1 MNSIKMNKI
10 ISVLLSVLIT
20 VISCS
25 QTKTEHFIYP
35 AEFEKIDAIWMNW
48 NTHKYWMNW
57 STSISGY
64 PKYYETEEPEL
75 HILRMTKEITPY
87 AMMNMIVVNDS
98 VKDAAIQSMLN
109 FGIDTS
115 RVHFYYFKMDF
126 RFIRDEGPIFL
137 KGDQG
142 HLMGVDF
149 NYNCYG
155 KCEPYSAKTELGTMD
170 RVIEKQ
176 MGLQMIKTEVCSEGG
191 DRDFNGKGTMLT
203 VEAVEMYRNKTM
215 TKEQLEAEYKRLFG
229 VKKIIWLKKGSIDD
243 DKLEDGIL
251 PCGVYAYGTGGH
263 IDEFCRFADA
273 HTILLAQESNKGT
286 TCDSLAFINNSR
298 LEENYDILKSSTDQD
313 GKPFHIIRIPVSD
326 YAFYTFI
333 CNAEDTADFAGSH
346 IGQIIKVM
354 NASSYLNFIIANQV
368 VLIPKYYKE
377 GGLLSTKEKDEEA
390 LKIFQQVFP
399 GRKIVQID
407 VLLLNLHGG
416 GMHCATQQQ
425 ASIKNK

>member
-1 MNSIKMNKI
+1 MKKVFLALFLILTTA
-10 ISVLLSVLIT
+10 ISFG
-20 VISCS
+20 

-35 AEFEKIDAIWMNW
+35 GEFEKIDAIWMNW
-48 NTHKYWMNW
+48 NTYKYWMHW
-57 STSISGY
+57 STSIAGY
-64 PKYYETEEPEL
+64 PQYYETEEPEL

-98 VKDAAIQSMLN
+98 VKNAAIHSMLN

-142 HLMGVDF
+142 HLMGIDF

-170 RVIEKQ
+170 SVIEKQ
-176 MGLQMIKTEVCSEGG
+176 MGLQMIKTAVCSEGG
-191 DRDFNGKGTMLT
+191 DREFNGKGTMIT
-203 VEAVEMYRNKTM
+203 VEAVELYRNKTM

-243 DKLEDGIL
+243 DKIEDGIL

-263 IDEFCRFADA
+263 VDEFCRFVDA

-286 TCDSLAFINNSR
+286 TCDSLALINNSR
-298 LEENYDILKSSTDQD
+298 LEENYNILKSSTDQD
-313 GKPFHIIRIPVSD
+313 GKPFRIIRIPVPD
-326 YAFYTFI
+326 YEYNTFTK
-333 CNAEDTADFAGSH
+333 DADVTSEFVGAH
-346 IGQIIKVM
+346 IGQTITVM
-354 NASSYLNFIIANQV
+354 NAASYLNFIIANQV
-368 VLIPKYYKE
+368 VLIPKYYND
-377 GGLLSTKEKDEEA
+377 GGLLSTKEKDEDA

-399 GRKIVQID
+399 GRKIVQLD

-425 ASIKNK
+425 TSIENK